1 MRPIFYDTET
11 TGVQHKRDKVIEI
24 AFYDPTNDTSY
35 EKLINP
41 GIPIPP
47 DATRIHGISDEM
59 VKDAPTFDQIIDEM
73 EAFCS
78 GEVVLIAHNNDSF
91 DIHFLKAEWSRS
103 DRELPSSWL
112 FFDTLKWARKYRPD
126 LPRHSLQYLRELY
139 GFPPNNAHRALDD
152 VITLHRVYEK
162 MVDDL
167 DIKTAFDLIYNS
179 DQPSDKVTTMP
190 FGKHKGVCLSKLPS
204 SYVAWLKKSEVFE
217 KPENA
222 PLLEGLKACGKL

>member
-11 TGVQHKRDKVIEI
+11 TGVQSKRDRVIEI
-24 AFYDPTNDTSY
+24 AFYDPTLDKSY

-41 GIPIPP
+41 GVPIPS

-59 VKDAPTFDQIIDEM
+59 VKDSPSFDQIITEI
-73 EAFCS
+73 EEFCS

-91 DIHFLKAEWSRS
+91 DIHFLHAEWKRA
-103 DRELPSSWL
+103 DKTLPSSWL

-126 LPRHSLQYLRELY
+126 LPRHSLQYLRELF

-162 MVDDL
+162 LVDDL
-167 DIKTAFDLIYNS
+167 TIQKAHELVYAAGEAN
-179 DQPSDKVTTMP
+179 DKVTTMP
-190 FGKHKGVCLSKLPS
+190 FGKHRGMSLSKLPS
-204 SYVAWLKKSEVFE
+204 SYVDWLKKSEVFD

-222 PLLEGLKACGKL
+222 ALLEGLKACGKL